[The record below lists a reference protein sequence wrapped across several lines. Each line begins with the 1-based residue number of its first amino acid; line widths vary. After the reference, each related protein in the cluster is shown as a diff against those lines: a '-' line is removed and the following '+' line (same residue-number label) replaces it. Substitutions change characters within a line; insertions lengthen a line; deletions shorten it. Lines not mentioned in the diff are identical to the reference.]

1 MQEQRL
7 LPVIVGN
14 RSVVFYAR
22 EHSLNEIIS
31 RSSSQSLLRLLLWL
45 WAIDMINLGGWELLT
60 PIHQTSQKGSL
71 ADTKIQWG
79 DTSSFAIFVVSN
91 SHPGGIISSLLHI
104 LMHRNNWNFQRKHTH
119 YLHNVISFF
128 IGTYIGAVGNQSFSQ
143 SVKVAIFLQTLH
155 SAHLFL
161 RCSLYSS
168 MFLSLGSL

>member
-1 MQEQRL
+1 
-7 LPVIVGN
+7 
-14 RSVVFYAR
+14 
-22 EHSLNEIIS
+22 
-31 RSSSQSLLRLLLWL
+31 
-45 WAIDMINLGGWELLT
+45 MINLGGWELLT

-79 DTSSFAIFVVSN
+79 DTSSFAIFVVNN

-168 MFLSLGSL
+168 IFFIFRLSLVVKYGKTHSHTFFQFFSNAVLGSKITSF